1 MTPSSTTVKTQPPPP
16 QPLGICGWWRVA
28 VRVVDK
34 VQTHNAGLLAGG
46 IAMYGLLSVFP
57 GLAATVFIYG
67 LFATPADVSRHM
79 SVFAGI
85 LPPGVWSIFN
95 TQLQKVATHDHS
107 ALTVAAVIGLLLALW
122 GARLTM
128 SALMTATTIAY
139 EVPERRGLLLQ
150 ILTSLLLTF
159 GAIVGFLAMLLVGV
173 VVPVSL
179 YVLGT
184 SWWVNLAVGVLR
196 WLVLWGF
203 AVIGLALVYHF
214 APARRPGRWR
224 LLTCGSAVTAS
235 LWLAVS
241 GLFAVYVRSFSSYDQ
256 TYGALAGVIVLLLW
270 FYLLSYTVLLGAEVN
285 AALSARR
292 NAPRAQPSAAA
303 RTQGQSDVG

>member
-1 MTPSSTTVKTQPPPP
+1 MAKAQSPLRPS
-16 QPLGICGWWRVA
+16 LGIRDWWCVT

-57 GLAATVFIYG
+57 GLAAAVFIYG

-85 LPPGVWSIFN
+85 LPPGVWNIFN
-95 TQLQKVATHDHS
+95 TQLQNVATHDHS

-139 EVPERRGLLLQ
+139 EVPDRRGFLRQ
-150 ILTSLLLTF
+150 ILTSLVLTL
-159 GAIVGFLAMLLVGV
+159 GAVVGFLAMLLVGV
-173 VVPVSL
+173 IVPVGL
-179 YVLGT
+179 HVLGT
-184 SWWVNLAVGVLR
+184 SLWVNLAVGVVR

-214 APARRPGRWR
+214 APARRPDRWR
-224 LLTCGSAVTAS
+224 LLTCGAAVTAS
-235 LWLAVS
+235 LWLAIS
-241 GLFAVYVRSFSSYDQ
+241 GLFAAYVRSFGSYDQ
-256 TYGALAGVIVLLLW
+256 TYGALAGVIVMLLW

-292 NAPRAQPSAAA
+292 SFLRSPPDADPPTRSQN
-303 RTQGQSDVG
+303 DVG

>member
-1 MTPSSTTVKTQPPPP
+1 M
-16 QPLGICGWWRVA
+16 
-28 VRVVDK
+28 RVVDK

-85 LPPGVWSIFN
+85 LPPGVWYIFN
-95 TQLQKVATHDHS
+95 TQLQNVATHDHS

-150 ILTSLLLTF
+150 ILTSLLLTL
-159 GAIVGFLAMLLVGV
+159 GAIVGFLAMLLIGV
-173 VVPVSL
+173 VVPISL

-184 SWWVNLAVGVLR
+184 NWWVNLAVGVVR
-196 WLVLWGF
+196 WLLLWGF

-214 APARRPGRWR
+214 APARRPDRWR
-224 LLTCGSAVTAS
+224 FLTCGSAVTAS

-241 GLFAVYVRSFSSYDQ
+241 GLFAVYVRSFGSYDQ
-256 TYGALAGVIVLLLW
+256 TYGALAGVVVLLLW

-292 NAPRAQPSAAA
+292 SALLPEPSSDP
-303 RTQGQSDVG
+303 RTQGQNDVG